1 MVRFSSDG
9 GRRYLRVE
17 GARPLQDVPQAAS
30 LPAARHE
37 VYRRRVCHVS
47 ISSVREA
54 VFSITSNS
62 ATCRYVREEFRRHK
76 DVNGEE
82 GKIFLQ
88 AWTVREEFSLVL
100 RACIVDTSSV
110 QR

>member
-54 VFSITSNS
+54 VI
-62 ATCRYVREEFRRHK
+62 
-76 DVNGEE
+76 
-82 GKIFLQ
+82 Q
-88 AWTVREEFSLVL
+88 QLVGMFA
-100 RACIVDTSSV
+100 RSSDDTKT
-110 QR
+110 

>member
-37 VYRRRVCHVS
+37 VYRRRVCHMS
-47 ISSVREA
+47 ISSVWEV
-54 VFSITSNS
+54 VFSINS

-88 AWTVREEFSLVL
+88 AWTVREEFYFGT
-100 RACIVDTSSV
+100 ACIVVTYSV
-110 QR
+110 